1 MPPVGA
7 FIVDVLDGRADR
19 RLPQRRKHSLSR
31 CPQSD
36 LNCWGDCPAGGGRA
50 AAHCA
55 AFYAKDSALLH
66 ALNAFAWSDVELLTT
81 YTVPADIATRNLYC
95 RDGRKPQSDD
105 GMNPRVRKCR
115 HVAGKRAFKR
125 HRRRSQAFQRTWQG
139 KKARFNLIGLMNG
152 RLCGRPFSSCQHDII
167 RHASLSGFRE
177 RCLWRGLLW

>member
-50 AAHCA
+50 AAHCE

-66 ALNAFAWSDVELLTT
+66 ALNAFAWSAIELLAT
-81 YTVPADIATRNLYC
+81 YTVPDDIATRNPYC
-95 RDGRKPQSDD
+95 RYGRKPQPDG
-105 GMNPRVRKCR
+105 GMNPRARS
-115 HVAGKRAFKR
+115 AGMWLGGGLSSAAADAPKPFNELGRAKRR
-125 HRRRSQAFQRTWQG
+125 D
-139 KKARFNLIGLMNG
+139 LI
-152 RLCGRPFSSCQHDII
+152 
-167 RHASLSGFRE
+167 
-177 RCLWRGLLW
+177 